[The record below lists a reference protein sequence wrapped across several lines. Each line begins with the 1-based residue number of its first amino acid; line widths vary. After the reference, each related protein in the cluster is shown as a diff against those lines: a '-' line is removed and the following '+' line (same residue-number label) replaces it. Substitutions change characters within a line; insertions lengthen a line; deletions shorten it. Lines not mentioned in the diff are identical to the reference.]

1 MSDWYLKDARGSEV
15 GPLSRDVAVDLLRS
29 KPGVFTMASRDR
41 VTWQPVRGQVVQTLI
56 AEDPALRR
64 AREEQEAQRVLFEL
78 DRFRELAP
86 HALFGV
92 PKSAT
97 AKDYRHGFLSI
108 GKRFHPGRLP
118 RDASP
123 SLVKAHMAVYQY
135 LTEVLQKVETALS
148 AVPPPSPSSP
158 PPPRPS
164 SPGLNRLPTW
174 QLDVLHLRQEA
185 HQVAARF
192 EVNRQTAFVFTAHR
206 LMNLSMS
213 SVFFPCLPA
222 LPLGTK
228 LGLSFEFAEAKRV
241 VGARGAV
248 ALESASIDQTLRG
261 FGVRLDLGTEDKGF
275 MLREAQRLGAPAR

>member
-1 MSDWYLKDARGSEV
+1 MNDWFLKDARGNEV
-15 GPLSRDVAVDLLRS
+15 GPLSREVAIDLLRAQ
-29 KPGVFTMASRDR
+29 PGVFLLASRDR
-41 VTWQPVRGQVVQTLI
+41 QTWQPVRGQVVQTLI
-56 AEDPALRR
+56 AEDPAVRR

-78 DRFRELAP
+78 DRFRELEP

-92 PKSAT
+92 PRSAT
-97 AKDYRHGFLSI
+97 AKDYRHGFLI
-108 GKRFHPGRLP
+108 IAKRFHPGRLP
-118 RDASP
+118 KEASP
-123 SLVKAHMAVYQY
+123 ALVKAHMAVYSY
-135 LTEVLQKVETALS
+135 LTEVLQKVEARLE
-148 AVPPPSPSSP
+148 AP

-164 SPGLNRLPTW
+164 APGPARLPTW

-213 SVFFPCLPA
+213 SVFFPCIPA

-228 LGLSFEFAEAKRV
+228 LGLSFDFKEANRV

-248 ALESASIDQTLRG
+248 ALESASADQTLRG
-261 FGVRLDLGTEDKGF
+261 FGVRLDIGVEERGF
-275 MLREAQRLGAPAR
+275 MLRESQRLASARG